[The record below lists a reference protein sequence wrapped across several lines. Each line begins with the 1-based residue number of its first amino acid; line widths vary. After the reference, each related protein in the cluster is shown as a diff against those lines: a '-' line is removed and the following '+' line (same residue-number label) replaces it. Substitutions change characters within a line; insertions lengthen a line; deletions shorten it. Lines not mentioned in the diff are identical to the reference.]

1 MQSRLPRF
9 TRAPIVAPM
18 QLEQRDC
25 QIIRLVHRHR
35 FLRSDQIVA
44 FVGGSQQQ
52 ILRRLKLLYHH
63 GYLERPRAQLDSYY
77 RPGSRYIAYGLGK
90 KGEVLLQQ
98 ELGIIVYPVSWSGKN
113 HDVGRLFIDHALLV
127 ADVMMAVEL
136 ACRKHGG
143 IRLLYEDDLAIH
155 SQRQP
160 FQWKV
165 TLKNGL
171 KLGVVPDRVF
181 ALEYQDAAAQSQRAY
196 FFLEA
201 DRGTMPVK
209 RHTLSQTSFNR
220 KLLAYEATWA
230 QDIHRRHLGI
240 NRFRV
245 LTVTTSAPRVKSLVE
260 ACSELA
266 RGHGLFLFA
275 DKSVLSG
282 DIFSH
287 VWQTGKPGETG
298 GLLD

>member
-1 MQSRLPRF
+1 
-9 TRAPIVAPM
+9 M
-18 QLEQRDC
+18 QLGGRDC

-52 ILRRLKLLYHH
+52 ILRRLQLLFHH

-77 RPGSRYIAYGLGK
+77 RPGSRYVIYGLGN
-90 KGEVLLQQ
+90 KGEMLLRQ
-98 ELGIIVYPVSWSGKN
+98 EFGITVYPTSWSGKN
-113 HDVGRLFIDHALLV
+113 HDVGRLFIEHALLV
-127 ADVMMAVEL
+127 ADVMLAVEI

-143 IRLLYEDDLAIH
+143 VQLLYEDDLAIR
-155 SQRQP
+155 SERQP

-165 TLKNGL
+165 TIKNGF

-181 ALEYQDAAAQSQRAY
+181 ALEYPDAAGQSQRAY

-209 RHTLSQTSFNR
+209 RQTLSQTSFNR

-245 LTVTTSAPRVKSLVE
+245 LTVTTSAARVKSLVE

-266 RGHGLFLFA
+266 RGHGLFLFT
-275 DKSVLSG
+275 DKNALSG
-282 DIFSH
+282 DLFSH
-287 VWQTGKPGETG
+287 VWQSGRPGETG
-298 GLLD
+298 GLLN